1 MTKLRRLCGWLA
13 VVAGSAV
20 VFAGNSVG
28 QQRMSAAQTGLS
40 RSTRPQQSVDQ
51 TDLIRVQ
58 ARSAKARAAQT
69 GSMRARF
76 ARASQTAAVQAGPAQ
91 AVRARSNLAEAGL
104 AEDGSKGGIA
114 KLDLTNSGL
123 VKAALANPYPAQ
135 RGWGQTDLAQSDLAQ
150 AGLVRAAVGQA
161 ILVQPTLQ
169 LITRQAGYIFVGKV
183 IAVKQ
188 VQAANPDEVA
198 SMRVTFR
205 VEQAL
210 RGVRAGTD
218 FVLSEWAG
226 LWNGGERYRLGSR
239 ILLFLYP
246 KSRLGLTSPVAGRQG
261 RFDVD
266 RTGDVEI
273 DAGRRD
279 MLGSQE
285 IEQAPGPKIGLKE
298 LTRAI
303 RRAARQEER

>member
-1 MTKLRRLCGWLA
+1 

-58 ARSAKARAAQT
+58 ARSTKARAAQT

-76 ARASQTAAVQAGPAQ
+76 ARKASQTAAVQAGPAH
-91 AVRARSNLAEAGL
+91 AVRARSGLAEAGW
-104 AEDGSKGGIA
+104 AEGGSKAGIA

-150 AGLVRAAVGQA
+150 AGFVRAAVGQA

>member
-1 MTKLRRLCGWLA
+1 
-13 VVAGSAV
+13 
-20 VFAGNSVG
+20 
-28 QQRMSAAQTGLS
+28 
-40 RSTRPQQSVDQ
+40 
-51 TDLIRVQ
+51 
-58 ARSAKARAAQT
+58 
-69 GSMRARF
+69 
-76 ARASQTAAVQAGPAQ
+76 
-91 AVRARSNLAEAGL
+91 
-104 AEDGSKGGIA
+104 
-114 KLDLTNSGL
+114 
-123 VKAALANPYPAQ
+123 
-135 RGWGQTDLAQSDLAQ
+135 
-150 AGLVRAAVGQA
+150 VRAAVGQA